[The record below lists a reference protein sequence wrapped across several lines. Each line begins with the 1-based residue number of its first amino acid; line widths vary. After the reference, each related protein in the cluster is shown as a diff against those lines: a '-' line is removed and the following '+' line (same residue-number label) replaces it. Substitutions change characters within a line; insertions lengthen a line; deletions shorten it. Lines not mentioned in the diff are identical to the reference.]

1 VIPQIFAYV
10 LLIGLFCLGASVAI
24 GVIMVVMAL
33 LVLLLAPKLLV
44 YGNTGMVLIARPW
57 LVGIKGF
64 MSAEQVG
71 VELYGCVAQER
82 DFPTIAYSSSGSI
95 LAHPSKSLIRGGDP
109 TQSEYA
115 ASRTPNV
122 YTLVDTVAN
131 QVYYFTAARPPTV
144 CLYLGRE
151 GGLGRFALCSE
162 SCNLNELH
170 KETVLRMPSY
180 IANSMT
186 FCDWLAVGGL
196 DSKKGI

>member
-1 VIPQIFAYV
+1 
-10 LLIGLFCLGASVAI
+10 
-24 GVIMVVMAL
+24 
-33 LVLLLAPKLLV
+33 
-44 YGNTGMVLIARPW
+44 
-57 LVGIKGF
+57 
-64 MSAEQVG
+64 
-71 VELYGCVAQER
+71 
-82 DFPTIAYSSSGSI
+82 
-95 LAHPSKSLIRGGDP
+95 
-109 TQSEYA
+109 
-115 ASRTPNV
+115 V

-180 IANSMT
+180 IANSMR

-196 DSKKGI
+196 DSKEGI